1 MIKELVDKV
10 IESMRE
16 DCESITR
23 LYSPRECFYC
33 RHNSTCRAIGKL
45 NFIKKDIDKWL

>member
-16 DCESITR
+16 ECENITR
-23 LYSPRECFYC
+23 LYSPRECFCCKHNKIC
-33 RHNSTCRAIGKL
+33 RTIGELK
-45 NFIKKDIDKWL
+45 FIKKDIDK

>member
-1 MIKELVDKV
+1 MIKELLDKV

-23 LYSPRECFYC
+23 LYSPRECYYC
-33 RHNSTCRAIGKL
+33 KHNKICRAIGG
-45 NFIKKDIDKWL
+45 IKEHLKNKGIDK

>member
-23 LYSPRECFYC
+23 LYSPRECSYC
-33 RHNSTCRAIGKL
+33 KHNSICEAISKL
-45 NFIKKDIDKWL
+45 SFKR